1 MENLS
6 QSRILYLI
14 SGHNAGRLNYA
25 EQSELEAWAYSS
37 PENGETF
44 RRLTDQK
51 AIGEEIAQWSTSDTE
66 TALLNVRSRIRIR
79 KRRRNN
85 VILWAAIFIAAL
97 LSYGI
102 YSLIFT
108 SAMHRA
114 FKFDDVYN
122 IAGNVQ
128 PGTDRA
134 TLTLAG
140 GQVVDLNGTDT
151 GTVAVQQGMK
161 ISKAANGQLI
171 YQEVTQRTGDK
182 DAQALTG
189 NNYNTISTPKGGQ
202 YQVRLPDGSKVWL
215 NAAST
220 LRYQANM
227 SLSHPRIVELS
238 GEAYFEVAPV
248 FSAQQSHAAKQRLP
262 FIVRTATQQVQVLGT
277 HFNVSSYADE
287 KNAVTTLLEGSVKVS
302 VMKGARPSVL
312 LKPGEQALASES
324 DLQVRAAD
332 TEMAIAWKN
341 GEIRFNN
348 APLHEILKQAARW
361 YNIEIV
367 YKGALPSEKLS
378 GGIKRSDKLDVL
390 LRILALQ
397 GLTFEMEQTANG
409 HRLIVLDK

>member
-14 SGHNAGRLNYA
+14 SGHNAGRLSYA
-25 EQSELEAWAYSS
+25 EQSELEAWVSS
-37 PENGETF
+37 STGNDETF

-51 AIGEEIAQWSTSDTE
+51 AIGQEIANWSTSDTE
-66 TALLNVRSRIRIR
+66 TALLNVRSRISVR
-79 KRRRNN
+79 KRRRNS
-85 VILWAAIFIAAL
+85 VILWAAIFISAL

-122 IAGNVQ
+122 MASNVQ

-140 GQVVDLNGTDT
+140 GRVVDLSGTDT

-171 YQEVTQRTGDK
+171 YQEVAQRTGDK
-182 DAQALTG
+182 DDQAPAG

-227 SLSHPRIVELS
+227 SLSQPRIVELS

-248 FSAQQSHAAKQRLP
+248 FSVRQSHAGKQRLP
-262 FIVRTATQQVQVLGT
+262 FIVRSATQQVQVLGT

-302 VMKGARPSVL
+302 AMRSGRSVL
-312 LKPGEQALASES
+312 LKPGEQTLATES

-341 GEIRFNN
+341 GEIRFSN
-348 APLHEILKQAARW
+348 APLHDILKQAARW

-397 GLTFEMEQTANG
+397 GLTFEMEQTATG